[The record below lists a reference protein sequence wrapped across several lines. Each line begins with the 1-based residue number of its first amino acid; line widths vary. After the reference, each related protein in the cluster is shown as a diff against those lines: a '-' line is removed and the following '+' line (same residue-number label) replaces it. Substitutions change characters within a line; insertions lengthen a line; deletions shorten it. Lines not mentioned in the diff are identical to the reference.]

1 MAKTLAELNAD
12 LEANLLRVLRL
23 VAEAT
28 GFSARRPMPPQIQA
42 LLAAEIDLAFRR
54 WRDKGR
60 SGLLDDADQP
70 ALTGLFRDRMM
81 IVVEIVGLTGEEP
94 IA

>member
-28 GFSARRPMPPQIQA
+28 GFSARRPLPPLVQA
-42 LLAAEIDLAFRR
+42 LLATEIERAFLR
-54 WRDKGR
+54 WRDKGW
-60 SGLLDDADQP
+60 SGLLDDADQ
-70 ALTGLFRDRMM
+70 AVLAGLFRDRLM
-81 IVVEIVGLTGEEP
+81 IVVEIAGLTGEEP